1 MVAHLTSGSHGLGEL
16 VQLDRH
22 AFAAKIRLSRAV
34 LGWSQSE
41 LGRRIG
47 LTQRA
52 IHKLEQGETQPRR
65 STVRALEEIWYDH
78 DIKFENLAAGGFRV
92 SVPPS
97 ALDRPEG
104 ALRRPGGVGTFTT
117 DQGLRARSARVFVNS
132 ARTLSTTEA
141 QSPLLS
147 CRNSRAVG
155 YQGESV
161 RSSSHRQSELNDK
174 RIQTGLPNAPARLT
188 IDVSLD
194 IMRSNDS
201 ITAAVSKKSFSSLP
215 RCLMCGFAFRI
226 SASPSRR
233 SFWRLKNVAP
243 ETEQTGKIFFNVIER
258 SRSFLKDGLPAHAMP
273 ILNLL
278 SPSFDRQ

>member
-65 STVRALEEIWYDH
+65 STVRALEEIWHDH
-78 DIKFENLAAGGFRV
+78 DIKFENLATGG
-92 SVPPS
+92 
-97 ALDRPEG
+97 
-104 ALRRPGGVGTFTT
+104 
-117 DQGLRARSARVFVNS
+117 
-132 ARTLSTTEA
+132 

-201 ITAAVSKKSFSSLP
+201 ITAAVSKKSFNSLP

-243 ETEQTGKIFFNVIER
+243 EAEQTGKIFFNVIER
-258 SRSFLKDGLPAHAMP
+258 SRSFLKDGLPAH
-273 ILNLL
+273 
-278 SPSFDRQ
+278 